1 MSFLLT
7 QRHIGLYISDPDFLY
22 GQIRQPPDVVQED
35 LADIKRSIREVH
47 GLPNFFLRFGIRGE
61 KSSKNKFSADE
72 IFMEPE
78 AEGTD
83 T

>member
-1 MSFLLT
+1 MVYQT
-7 QRHIGLYISDPDFLY
+7 
-22 GQIRQPPDVVQED
+22 
-35 LADIKRSIREVH
+35 
-47 GLPNFFLRFGIRGE
+47 FFLRFGIRGE